1 MERLWEQHRVL
12 LASALTPDEFVATE
26 YLLEEP
32 SLPNSLNIAVPDAPY
47 NFDVVLNEDEM
58 PVISFI
64 PRDTFAIYIIM
75 RSVEGQRAAAV
86 HQIQTG
92 ELDMVQWIDTQV
104 VPGERYQYYIIPVHP
119 EMKLGGEPVQGP
131 QTRAISIE
139 IPRQQT
145 LPDNDFW
152 DDIIDWFTP
161 GTIQDDEEI
170 PED

>member
-1 MERLWEQHRVL
+1 
-12 LASALTPDEFVATE
+12 
-26 YLLEEP
+26 
-32 SLPNSLNIAVPDAPY
+32 
-47 NFDVVLNEDEM
+47 
-58 PVISFI
+58 
-64 PRDTFAIYIIM
+64 
-75 RSVEGQRAAAV
+75 
-86 HQIQTG
+86 
-92 ELDMVQWIDTQV
+92 
-104 VPGERYQYYIIPVHP
+104 
-119 EMKLGGEPVQGP
+119 QGP